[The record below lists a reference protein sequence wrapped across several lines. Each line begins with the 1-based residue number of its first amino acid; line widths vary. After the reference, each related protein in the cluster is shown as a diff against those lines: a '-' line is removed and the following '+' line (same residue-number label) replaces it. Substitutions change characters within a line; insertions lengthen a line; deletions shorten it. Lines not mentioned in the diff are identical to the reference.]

1 MMMSVEVAGG
11 MRRNNLIMLIHVVK
25 IMMKTVAKVI
35 SMMESKSLPLQLN
48 AKDRLIASSVQLQP

>member
-35 SMMESKSLPLQLN
+35 SMMERKSLPLQLN